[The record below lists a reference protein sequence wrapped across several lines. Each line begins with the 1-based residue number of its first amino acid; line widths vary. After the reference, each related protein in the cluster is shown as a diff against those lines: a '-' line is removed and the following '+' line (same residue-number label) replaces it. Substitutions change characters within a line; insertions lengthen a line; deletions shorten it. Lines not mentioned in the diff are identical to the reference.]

1 MKSRRGS
8 AMIESALVTTA
19 FILLLAGIV
28 EFGFIGFISGSV
40 AYAAQRAARFASL
53 RGSASG
59 HPASVSDV
67 QAEALANIAA
77 LDPGSADVNVSWS
90 PDNNPG
96 GTVRVTVSYSYRPAL
111 VPISA
116 SAMSLQSTAHAIV
129 AQ

>member
-1 MKSRRGS
+1 
-8 AMIESALVTTA
+8 MIESAMVTTA
-19 FILLLAGIV
+19 FILLLAGII

-40 AYAAQRAARFASL
+40 AYSAQRAARFASL

-77 LDPGSADVNVSWS
+77 LDPASTNVNVSWS

-116 SAMSLQSTAHAIV
+116 SSMSLQCTAHAIV